1 MRQIVADTILVVLT
15 SAYARWLDENKI
27 LEPDGTWL
35 EVAIGVAIC
44 LAHAAISGRL
54 DRGTWRSYELAVW
67 RSFAVGSMPI
77 IVGEIDQARRR
88 RRDTQRY
95 LQQRQ

>member
-1 MRQIVADTILVVLT
+1 MRQLIADTILVMLT
-15 SAYARWLDENKI
+15 SAYARWLDEHKI
-27 LEPDGTWL
+27 LEPDGTWI
-35 EVAIGVAIC
+35 EVAIGVGIC
-44 LAHAAISGRL
+44 LAHAACLGRI
-54 DRGTWRSYELAVW
+54 DRGTWRSYELHVW

-88 RRDTQRY
+88 RRDTKRY